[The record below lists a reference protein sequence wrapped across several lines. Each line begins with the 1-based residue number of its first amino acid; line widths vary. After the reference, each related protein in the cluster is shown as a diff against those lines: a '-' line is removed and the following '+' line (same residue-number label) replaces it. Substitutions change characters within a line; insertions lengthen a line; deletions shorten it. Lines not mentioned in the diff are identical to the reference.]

1 MANEVYAGKDLGT
14 LDVTITEEMVQ
25 HYIHGLGELN
35 PWYTSASP
43 FGGPVAPALIFEI
56 G

>member
-25 HYIHGLGELN
+25 YSTCTVWGN
-35 PWYTSASP
+35 
-43 FGGPVAPALIFEI
+43 
-56 G
+56 